1 MRGHIILCHGSDSGP
16 DATKVSVLAQ
26 AAEALGWTTAR
37 PDFREDDALG
47 YAGCIEP
54 RLVRLR
60 AAIAASAQ
68 PPVLVGSSMGAF
80 VSGLASLRSPVR
92 ALFLL
97 ALPISIPGCPPFDM
111 QRGLPSMLVHGY
123 FDELCPADDA
133 LGFARSVGMPA
144 LMLADDHRLGASVDS
159 IAGQFGLF
167 LETLNKTLTTRTTS
181 S

>member
-26 AAEALGWTTAR
+26 AAQRLGWTAER
-37 PDFREDDALG
+37 PDFRQDDALG

-54 RLVRLR
+54 RLARLR
-60 AAIAASAQ
+60 AAIDAAPQ

-80 VSGLASLRSPVR
+80 VAGLVSLHSPVR

-111 QRGLPSMLVHGY
+111 RRGIPSMLVHGY
-123 FDELCPADDA
+123 DDELCPVDA
-133 LGFARSVGMPA
+133 ALAFARSVAMPA
-144 LMLADDHRLGASVDS
+144 LMLADDHRLGASVEV
-159 IAGQFGLF
+159 ITGQFGLF
-167 LETLNKTLTTRTTS
+167 LETLTTGTTS